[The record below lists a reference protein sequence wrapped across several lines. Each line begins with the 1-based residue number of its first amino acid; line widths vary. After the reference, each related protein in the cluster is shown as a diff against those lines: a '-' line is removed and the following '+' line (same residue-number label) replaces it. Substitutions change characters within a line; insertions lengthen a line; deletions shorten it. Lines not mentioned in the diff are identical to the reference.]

1 MKVSDIT
8 LFIYNITKFFIQPAF
23 AKYFITSFFFQDHS
37 DINFSIDSFGIKMID
52 QKIWTDKERWR
63 GQVDI
68 FVRELLF
75 LTSSNILLLHYN

>member
-1 MKVSDIT
+1 MFHPTSIC
-8 LFIYNITKFFIQPAF
+8 LIFYNVIFV
-23 AKYFITSFFFQDHS
+23 QDHS

-63 GQVDI
+63 SQVDI

-75 LTSSNILLLHYN
+75 LTSSNILLLHYS